1 MSGFPQISHIVAP
14 IHWEPISIPE
24 EFSKV
29 FPDGLLDLTVSGEAL
44 IAGGSVMTLGRFLAL
59 GGALSASEFLK
70 VDHIADVDV
79 FLMGWRAV
87 EQAKAYVL
95 AETSESIIFHDQ
107 ATPLGTV
114 MASTKD
120 TRDAIS
126 ATAAIQFVFGSFG
139 CSQEQVLQ
147 SFDMDVVTAGLRKT
161 ASGTI
166 ELGTAKSTKTGWSTG
181 IATVLN
187 GKIIHPV
194 RFSKLYEKG
203 ILGVRFASPDV
214 EADAKNNI
222 AGPEDLSHGKF
233 SPGSVVLLPSA
244 LVWSSSKETAMEMLK
259 KLRED
264 NAGARAKA
272 LAKRDAYF
280 ERIVTGKERE
290 APIRLALGDVD
301 YAYSPR
307 EKLQV
312 FEDVWDTAIARGVLT
327 ASYRKSGVDTFYGH
341 TYVSSLD
348 SDSEHVRK
356 FLETTGTDQGPV
368 LDVTLRVFR
377 KVLEDDKADAAAR
390 AHASKRARA
399 E

>member
-1 MSGFPQISHIVAP
+1 MPGFPQTSHTVAP

-95 AETSESIIFHDQ
+95 AEASESVVFHDQ

-120 TRDAIS
+120 TRAAIS

-233 SPGSVVLLPSA
+233 SPGSVVFLPSA
-244 LVWSSSKETAMEMLK
+244 LVWSSSELK

-280 ERIVTGKERE
+280 ERIVTGKERV
-290 APIRLALGDVD
+290 APIRLALGDLD

-307 EKLQV
+307 EKLEV
-312 FEDVWDTAIARGVLT
+312 FENVWDTAIARGVLT

-341 TYVSSLD
+341 TYVSSLA

-356 FLETTGTDQGPV
+356 FLEIIGKDQGPV
-368 LDVTLRVFR
+368 LDVVLRVFR